1 MDRADAW
8 AMVETMARM
17 QEAHNA
23 QVHPEWRHQG
33 YAYYRAVWV
42 ECAELLD
49 HFGWKWWKHQQP
61 DIDQVKLEVVD
72 IWHFGLS
79 DLMRAEALDQ
89 QVADALRSVTAEP
102 AADTEAFRAAVEA
115 LAQQTLSDRL
125 FAMQPF
131 VAVLD
136 TLPLPL
142 PDLFR
147 MYVGKNVLNH
157 FRQDHGYKSGDY
169 RKTWSGREDNEH
181 LVELLA
187 EVDVPADEVPDTLYR
202 ALESRYRDA

>member
-1 MDRADAW
+1 M
-8 AMVETMARM
+8 E
-17 QEAHNA
+17 
-23 QVHPEWRHQG
+23 
-33 YAYYRAVWV
+33 
-42 ECAELLD
+42 
-49 HFGWKWWKHQQP
+49 
-61 DIDQVKLEVVD
+61 
-72 IWHFGLS
+72 
-79 DLMRAEALDQ
+79 
-89 QVADALRSVTAEP
+89 
-102 AADTEAFRAAVEA
+102 
-115 LAQQTLSDRL
+115 
-125 FAMQPF
+125 PF

-142 PDLFR
+142 PELFR